1 MSSTTKLQ
9 TGRYSI
15 ISTITPLDFWN
26 EIAPRELQSASQI
39 SPESRQSNGF
49 LNLKRSYAMSL
60 TRPLIFTLL
69 MFPSCGFVCAQERW
83 QRLPRERNAE
93 FYAPRNKLEELES
106 RNSTLLIKGRTW
118 VATLRA
124 QTGTAR
130 VEATE
135 IRDIGGAARATG
147 VTVTILGSGPTTEA
161 RCLIDYE
168 EIDDLVRAFDAL
180 AKADDSI
187 TKLSQFEGHYR
198 TLGDFEI
205 IAFKQ
210 TSGGIAAAIEGGFY
224 DRTRLFLTLEELTKL
239 RWMIVQAKEKVD
251 EIK

>member
-1 MSSTTKLQ
+1 
-9 TGRYSI
+9 
-15 ISTITPLDFWN
+15 
-26 EIAPRELQSASQI
+26 
-39 SPESRQSNGF
+39 
-49 LNLKRSYAMSL
+49 MSL
-60 TRPLIFTLL
+60 TRPLIFTIM
-69 MFPSCGFVCAQERW
+69 MFASCGFVCAQERW
-83 QRLPRERNAE
+83 QRLPPERNGE
-93 FYAPRNKLEELES
+93 FYAPRNKLEEFES

-118 VATLRA
+118 VATLRG

-135 IRDIGGAARATG
+135 IRDVGGAVRATG
-147 VTVTILGSGPTTEA
+147 VTVTILGSSPSGEV

-180 AKADDSI
+180 GKADDSI
-187 TKLSQFEGHYR
+187 TKLTQFEGHYR
-198 TLGDFEI
+198 TLADFEI
-205 IAFKQ
+205 IVFKQ

-224 DRTRLFLTLEELTKL
+224 DRTRMFLTLDEFTKL

>member
-1 MSSTTKLQ
+1 M
-9 TGRYSI
+9 
-15 ISTITPLDFWN
+15 
-26 EIAPRELQSASQI
+26 
-39 SPESRQSNGF
+39 
-49 LNLKRSYAMSL
+49 M
-60 TRPLIFTLL
+60 FT
-69 MFPSCGFVCAQERW
+69 SCGFVCAQERW
-83 QRLPRERNAE
+83 QRLPRNRNAE
-93 FYAPRNKLEELES
+93 FYAPRNKLEEFES
-106 RNSTLLIKGRTW
+106 RNSTLLMKGRTW

-124 QTGTAR
+124 QGGSAR

-135 IRDIGGAARATG
+135 IRDIGGAVRAIG
-147 VTVTILGSGPTTEA
+147 VTVTIVGSASGSPGEA

-180 AKADDSI
+180 AKADDSV
-187 TKLSQFEGHYR
+187 TRLSQFEGHYR

-205 IAFKQ
+205 IAFRQ

-224 DRTRLFLTLEELTKL
+224 DRTRLFLTLDELTKL